1 MGECHGKPTHPMMGA
16 QEFGCVEYHLQ
27 RDRLVPGTAVPDDA
41 DLSPR
46 EREMKR
52 RMAMHKSQPSRGPAR
67 SLHRSPRPER
77 HDGAVAR
84 VRVQHIDLSLSE
96 DGHDEGESMDRETL
110 RGILAEVLDE
120 ALGTSDTEMH
130 PRYKGGKVIVQPAN
144 PELAAK
150 ELEVDVLFK
159 KVVGVRDKLRVLEQ
173 KINGS
178 ENLDSAEKVQIQQYI
193 TSCYGSLTSFN
204 YLFKDREDWFVGQ
217 GQG

>member
-1 MGECHGKPTHPMMGA
+1 MEA
-16 QEFGCVEYHLQ
+16 
-27 RDRLVPGTAVPDDA
+27 
-41 DLSPR
+41 
-46 EREMKR
+46 
-52 RMAMHKSQPSRGPAR
+52 HKSQPGRGQPSRA
-67 SLHRSPRPER
+67 LHRSPRPDRQGETEAPR
-77 HDGAVAR
+77 PK
-84 VRVQHIDLSLSE
+84 VQHIPLTLSE
-96 DGHDEGESMDRETL
+96 DGEAEGESMDRETL

-144 PELAAK
+144 TELAPK
-150 ELEVDVLFK
+150 ELEIDVLFK